1 MFDKMKELME
11 MKRQADQIKKELD
24 ALVIEYTDVRNIKIV
39 INGSQDIK
47 SLEIGDSLFEPGQ
60 RKRLENDLL
69 RSINGAVK
77 KSQHAAAQ
85 RMKNL
90 MPGGFPGL

>member
-1 MFDKMKELME
+1 MLGKMKELWE
-11 MKRQADQIKKELD
+11 MKKQADQIKKELD
-24 ALVIEYTDVRNIKIV
+24 ALVIEYKDVRNIKIV

-47 SLEIGDSLFEPGQ
+47 SLEIEDGLLAANNK
-60 RKRLENDLL
+60 KRLESELM

-77 KSQHAAAQ
+77 KSQFAAAQ

-90 MPGGFPGL
+90 MPGGFPGM

>member
-11 MKRQADQIKKELD
+11 MKKQADQIKKELD
-24 ALVIEYTDVRNIKIV
+24 GLVIEYTDVRNVKIV

-47 SLEIGDSLFEPGQ
+47 SVEIEESFINPANK
-60 RKRLENDLL
+60 KRLEADVM
-69 RSINGAVK
+69 RAFNGAIK

>member
-11 MKRQADQIKKELD
+11 MKKQADQIKRELD
-24 ALVIEYTDVRNIKIV
+24 GLIIEYTDVRNIKV
-39 INGSQDIK
+39 TINGSQDIK
-47 SLEIGDSLFEPGQ
+47 SLEIEESFINPANK
-60 RKRLENDLL
+60 KRIETDLM
-69 RSINGAVK
+69 RSINAAIK
-77 KSQHAAAQ
+77 KSQNAAAQ